1 VAEPST
7 QAERYLVLGT
17 AGHIDHGK
25 TSLIRALTG
34 IDCDTLE
41 EEKQRGITINL
52 GFAHLELADGTQLG
66 IVDVPGHARFIRN
79 MVAGAAGIDIVMLVV
94 AADDGVMPQTREHIA
109 IAQLLGVKT
118 GLVALNKADLVD
130 ADLLEL
136 AQADVEDLLR
146 GTFLAGC
153 PIIPVSAVTGQGLD
167 ELKATLQTLAAA
179 VPMRASV
186 GYFRMPVDRSFS
198 VKGAGT
204 VVTGTTLS
212 GQVKLDDELELLPGK
227 RKARVRGLQ
236 VHGATV
242 TSSGPGHRTAINLAG
257 IDKDDISR
265 GNVLITPATLEP
277 TYMLDVQA
285 EMLAGS
291 YTPLSYGSEVL
302 LHIGTEELAAKCYPL
317 DSEQALPGERLL
329 AQLRFG
335 QELAVAAGDRFIL
348 RSSEGDATIGGGRVL
363 DAHPLKHVRNKQH
376 VAIRLTD
383 LAATSGDLAAAVQYE
398 ISKAQYGV
406 ERVKLQRLLN
416 LGDTALIAVLA
427 ELKSSEAGLVEARA
441 GQQTILLLKPQ
452 QERITKTCLQAINEY
467 HTANPLLKRGLGLN
481 ELEKYLKSKN
491 AVVPSAAIAQC
502 LDAEVTAGR
511 LISVGQTYALPRPE
525 PSLSPK
531 DQRALAV
538 LRVKLNESAAP
549 PQPEDFT
556 SELEVQRP
564 RIKLLLDYLEERGEI
579 VFTEGLYF
587 GHEIVERCEHY
598 LRLHFKQADGISVSD
613 FNQLTGSSRK
623 YGMPLLR
630 HFEQTGLLK
639 RDGDVRRLA

>member
-1 VAEPST
+1 VADAAG

-52 GFAHLELADGTQLG
+52 GFAHLTLADGTQLG

-79 MVAGAAGIDIVMLVV
+79 MVAGAAGIDLVMLVV
-94 AADDGVMPQTREHIA
+94 AADDGVMPQTREHLA

-153 PIIPVSAVTGQGLD
+153 PVIPVSAATGQGLA
-167 ELKATLQTLAAA
+167 ELQDALQALAGT
-179 VPMRASV
+179 VSERGSS

-236 VHGATV
+236 VHGVAAAQV
-242 TSSGPGHRTAINLAG
+242 GPGHRAALNLAG
-257 IDKDDISR
+257 IDKDAIAR
-265 GNVLITPATLEP
+265 GDVLITPGTLEP

-285 EMLAGS
+285 QMLPGGYA
-291 YTPLSYGSEVL
+291 PLSYGSEVL

-317 DSEQALPGERLL
+317 DCEQALPGGRLL

-335 QELAVAAGDRFIL
+335 EELAVAASDRFIL
-348 RSSEGDATIGGGRVL
+348 RSSEGDETIGGGRVL

-376 VAIRLTD
+376 VAARLSD

-398 ISKAQYGV
+398 ISKGQYGI
-406 ERVKLQRLLN
+406 ERAKLQRLLN
-416 LGDTALIAVLA
+416 LGEAQLDAALT
-427 ELKSSEAGLVEARA
+427 ELRAGQAGLVEARA
-441 GQQTILLLKPQ
+441 GQQVLLLLRPQ
-452 QERITKTCLQAINEY
+452 QERIAKTCAQAIAEY
-467 HTANPLLKRGLGLN
+467 HAANPLLMRGLGLN
-481 ELEKYLKSKN
+481 ELEKHLKSKD
-491 AVVPSAAIAQC
+491 ASVPSAAIAQC
-502 LDAEVTAGR
+502 LDAEVAAR
-511 LISVGQTYALPRPE
+511 RMAAVGQTYALPRPE
-525 PSLSPK
+525 PSFSPK
-531 DQRALAV
+531 DQRALAT
-538 LRVKLNESAAP
+538 LKARLNESATP

-556 SELEVQRP
+556 GELEVQRA
-564 RIKLLLDYLEERGEI
+564 RLKALLDYLEERGAI

-587 GHEIVERCEHY
+587 GKDVIERCEQL
-598 LRLHFKQADGISVSD
+598 LRQHFQDANGISVSD
-613 FNQLTGSSRK
+613 FNQLVGSSRK

-630 HFEQTGLLK
+630 YFETSGLLK
-639 RDGDVRRLA
+639 RDGDMRRLA